1 MNSAKFIIILII
13 ANSLNIYSQSV
24 GDTFVKTWADN
35 KKSAFSF
42 SFDDGFKS
50 QYDYARPVLNSFNFK
65 GTFYVIAG
73 ELTDQGQNLNWRYG
87 TWDEFKEMANE
98 GHEIGSHTMTHPHLP
113 QIPIGSINQ
122 PNTVYYEIYQSKKL
136 IEQKIPGFIVTTFA
150 YPYTENSYS
159 IDAVTEKY
167 YESARIGG
175 NIPNPVVIPNS
186 AWQNLHAYEE
196 QFNKPRNSTNADL
209 DELSNIESS
218 VNSIIDNGKW
228 GILFAHEVIPFSQL
242 ADAIANNYWYPM
254 TTEWLTAYS
263 QWLKTKS
270 DNNDVWVE
278 TVANVTRYIKE
289 RENFVL
295 KENIHE

>member
-98 GHEIGSHTMTHPHLP
+98 GTGS
-113 QIPIGSINQ
+113 
-122 PNTVYYEIYQSKKL
+122 
-136 IEQKIPGFIVTTFA
+136 
-150 YPYTENSYS
+150 
-159 IDAVTEKY
+159 
-167 YESARIGG
+167 ES
-175 NIPNPVVIPNS
+175 
-186 AWQNLHAYEE
+186 
-196 QFNKPRNSTNADL
+196 
-209 DELSNIESS
+209 
-218 VNSIIDNGKW
+218 
-228 GILFAHEVIPFSQL
+228 
-242 ADAIANNYWYPM
+242 
-254 TTEWLTAYS
+254 
-263 QWLKTKS
+263 
-270 DNNDVWVE
+270 
-278 TVANVTRYIKE
+278 
-289 RENFVL
+289 VL
-295 KENIHE
+295 CRAT